1 MPDRLVHFI
10 YLLICFIHDK
20 PCLHTE
26 FCEQS
31 PAFFITSILVR
42 VLYLNE
48 SFDSVGVDI
57 LSWLILLLVVYLVMV
72 MVVVERA
79 YLIVMDLV
87 FQFEGRLPLIVA
99 ETFLFAIAFCLICVR
114 AVILVDRCPG

>member
-1 MPDRLVHFI
+1 M
-10 YLLICFIHDK
+10 
-20 PCLHTE
+20 HTE
-26 FCEQS
+26 FGEQS

-48 SFDSVGVDI
+48 SFDPVGVDI
-57 LSWLILLLVVYLVMV
+57 LSWLILLLVVYLVVFVVMMMV
-72 MVVVERA
+72 MEWA
-79 YLIVMDLV
+79 HLIVIDLV
-87 FQFEGRLPLIVA
+87 FQFEGRLPFIVA